1 MRIHIIHENDE
12 WLPPF
17 AAALD
22 AEGLPWE
29 AWHLDG
35 GVLDLDAAPPEG
47 VFWSR
52 MSASSHTRGHRFAKD
67 HTRSV
72 LSWLEGH
79 GRTVV
84 NGRRVLELEVS
95 KVDQHAALRS
105 AGFDVPRTFAVVGDL
120 SLAPE
125 VARRLATPFITKDNQ
140 GGKGLGVQRFDS
152 HEAFDRYLADE
163 LVPPVDGTLLL
174 QEYLQP
180 AEPRI
185 TRVEVVGGEFVYA
198 ITADTSAGFEL
209 CPADACAVDD
219 AFCPTDGGA
228 KFQLRRD
235 FTTAD
240 AAPWVAFARSWGIG
254 MGGFE
259 FIETVDGRRV
269 TYDVNTN
276 TNYNPDVEAQVET
289 PAALAVARYLARLL
303 EAAQS
308 ETATPEVLASSSATA
323 ARVSRS

>member
-1 MRIHIIHENDE
+1 MSIHILHENDE
-12 WLPPF
+12 WIPPF

-29 AWHLDG
+29 SWHLDG
-35 GVLDLDAAPPEG
+35 GVLDLDQAPPEG

-52 MSASSHTRGHRFAKD
+52 MSASSHTRGHAFAKD

-84 NGRRVLELEVS
+84 NGRRILELEVS
-95 KVDQHAALRS
+95 KVDQHAALRA
-105 AGFDVPRTFAVVGDL
+105 AGFDVPRTYAVIGDL
-120 SLAPE
+120 DRARE
-125 VARRLATPFITKDNQ
+125 VARRLPAPFITKDNQ

-152 HEAFDRYLADE
+152 HEAFDRYLAED
-163 LVPPVDGTLLL
+163 LVAPVDATLLL

-185 TRVEVVGGEFVYA
+185 TRVEIVGGEFLYA
-198 ITADTSAGFEL
+198 LTADTTGGFEL
-209 CPADACAVDD
+209 CPADVCAIDD
-219 AFCPTDGGA
+219 AFCPTDGSA

-235 FTTAD
+235 FTAAD
-240 AAPWVAFARSWGIG
+240 AAPWVDFARVWGIG
-254 MGGFE
+254 VGGFE

-269 TYDVNTN
+269 TYDINTN
-276 TNYNPDVEAQVET
+276 TNYNPDVDAEARLSGPV
-289 PAALAVARYLARLL
+289 AVARHLGRLL
-303 EAAQS
+303 AAEQV
-308 ETATPEVLASSSATA
+308 PASTSAVTDLTA
-323 ARVSRS
+323 AATVSG

>member
-1 MRIHIIHENDE
+1 MTIHIIHENDE

-35 GVLDLDAAPPEG
+35 GVIDLDEPPPEG

-52 MSASSHTRGHRFAKD
+52 MSASSHTRGHLASKE
-67 HTRSV
+67 HTRGV

-95 KVDQHAALRS
+95 KVDQHAALRA

-120 SLAPE
+120 SRASE
-125 VARRLATPFITKDNQ
+125 VARRLPVPFITKDNQ
-140 GGKGLGVQRFDS
+140 GGKGLGVQRFET
-152 HEAFDRYLADE
+152 HEAFDRYLADGIE
-163 LVPPVDGTLLL
+163 PPVDGTLLL

-180 AEPRI
+180 VEPRI
-185 TRVEVVGGEFVYA
+185 TRVEIVGGEFVYA
-198 ITADTSAGFEL
+198 LTADTTGGFEL

-228 KFQLRRD
+228 KFRLRRD
-235 FTTAD
+235 FTAQD
-240 AAPWVAFARSWGIG
+240 AAPWVAFARAWGIG
-254 MGGFE
+254 VGGFE

-269 TYDVNTN
+269 TYDINTN
-276 TNYNPDVEAQVET
+276 TNYNPDVEAEAT
-289 PAALAVARYLARLL
+289 LPAATAVARHLGRLL
-303 EAAQS
+303 AAVS
-308 ETATPEVLASSSATA
+308 PSLVPEPAA
-323 ARVSRS
+323 ARAG